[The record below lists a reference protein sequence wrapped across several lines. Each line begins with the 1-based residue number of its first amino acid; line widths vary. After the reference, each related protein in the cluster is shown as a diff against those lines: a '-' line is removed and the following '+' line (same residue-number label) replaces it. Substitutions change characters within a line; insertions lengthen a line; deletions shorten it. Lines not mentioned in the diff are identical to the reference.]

1 MLTVILGLFK
11 NWRALIGIGIAIV
24 LAASIALLIH
34 ERNTARF
41 MLLKAQQLI
50 GQQKAQIDQLQADV
64 TLMTAEVKKQ
74 NAAALALA
82 DAAQQAQQA
91 SDKAIARVRQQTASD
106 AAKVATLT
114 ARAAD
119 KTNQGSCDDEI
130 ARIRASL

>member
-1 MLTVILGLFK
+1 MLTIILGLFK
-11 NWRALIGIGIAIV
+11 NWRALIGVLIALV

-50 GQQKAQIDQLQADV
+50 GQQKAQIDQLQGDV
-64 TLMTAEVKKQ
+64 TLMTAEVNKQ
-74 NAAALALA
+74 NAAAVALA
-82 DAAQQAQQA
+82 DAAQKAQTA
-91 SDKAIARVRQQTASD
+91 SDAAIARARQQSASD
-106 AAKVATLT
+106 AAKVAALS

-119 KTNQGSCDDEI
+119 QTNQGTCDDEI

>member
-41 MLLKAQQLI
+41 MLMKAQQLI
-50 GQQKAQIDQLQADV
+50 GQQKAQIDQLQGDV

-91 SDKAIARVRQQTASD
+91 SDQAIARARQQTASD
-106 AAKVATLT
+106 AARVAALT